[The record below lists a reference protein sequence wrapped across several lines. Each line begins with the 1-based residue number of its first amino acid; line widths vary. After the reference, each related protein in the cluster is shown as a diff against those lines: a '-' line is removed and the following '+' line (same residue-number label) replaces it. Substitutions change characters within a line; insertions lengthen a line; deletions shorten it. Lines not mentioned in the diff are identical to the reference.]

1 MPSSPMAKTPIS
13 SAEPKR
19 FLVARSK
26 RSSWRRSPSRYS
38 TVSTICSRTLGPAI
52 EPSFVTCPTRK
63 TGTLISLASRMSL
76 AADSRTWVTLPAL
89 PSNPASVTVWIE
101 SMIAS
106 SGASPRIA
114 SQMASR
120 SFSARSRMPGS
131 RALRRSARIRT
142 CWPDSSPETYRTL
155 PRLATWAAACI
166 KRVDLPTP
174 GSPPIRTRLPG
185 TTPPPSTRLS
195 SPQASLVRGE
205 SSGAI
210 SLRGIARAGRSG
222 RDLESLAAFRTWN
235 SWSVFH
241 APQCGHWPAQ
251 RRLSPPH
258 SVQTK
263 VIVDLGMQRLY
274 PGLPV
279 GEGGRSFLQGA
290 GVGTC
295 ERQDAAL
302 TYPRGGVAPSP
313 LAGEGGPAFLPRSPG
328 KVAPAR
334 SARAGWGDPSSHYPP
349 NVDASISIE
358 RILDAAKV
366 IDPVFLHT
374 PQYECEPLS
383 ARIGVRTVL
392 KVESVNHIRPFQGR
406 GADYLLHRLAA
417 PEQGFV
423 CASAGNFGQGM
434 AYACRKRG
442 VPLTVFAARGA
453 NPLKVERMRALG
465 AKVTLQGEDF
475 DQAKDAAKQS
485 ASQNDQTYIED
496 GRLGA
501 IAEGAATMA
510 VELSNAGELDA
521 IFVPLGNG
529 SLVNGI

>member
-19 FLVARSK
+19 FLVARSR

-313 LAGEGGPAFLPRSPG
+313 LAGEGGPAFPSPLAG
-328 KVAPAR
+328 EGGPAAKR
-334 SARAGWGDPSSHYPP
+334 PGRMGRPELALSSDGGHFPSPLAGEGGPCREAAGPDGDTRAGTILRRWTPS
-349 NVDASISIE
+349 
-358 RILDAAKV
+358 
-366 IDPVFLHT
+366 
-374 PQYECEPLS
+374 
-383 ARIGVRTVL
+383 
-392 KVESVNHIRPFQGR
+392 
-406 GADYLLHRLAA
+406 
-417 PEQGFV
+417 
-423 CASAGNFGQGM
+423 
-434 AYACRKRG
+434 
-442 VPLTVFAARGA
+442 FAARRGRWPCFPS
-453 NPLKVERMRALG
+453 PLAGEGGPDAQRPGRMGRPKLAL
-465 AKVTLQGEDF
+465 
-475 DQAKDAAKQS
+475 
-485 ASQNDQTYIED
+485 ASQR
-496 GRLGA
+496 GRVHLHRAHPRRGESHRSRLPPHA
-501 IAEGAATMA
+501 AVRVRAAERADWRADRAQGR
-510 VELSNAGELDA
+510 VRQPHPP
-521 IFVPLGNG
+521 IP
-529 SLVNGI
+529 